1 MNYFKIILAV
11 FSFTLFSCQGQES
24 AKVEL
29 VEAKAFSEKIA
40 NSGEIQLIDVRTP
53 QEFEEQHIDNA
64 TNINC
69 NGANF
74 EQKAAQLDKSKP
86 VYVQCKSGGRS
97 AKASAKLS
105 EMGFTKIF
113 ELDGGMMKW
122 NAAGLAAPSTE
133 TIGMTQEDYNK
144 LLISD

>member
-24 AKVEL
+24 TKVEL
-29 VEAKAFSEKIA
+29 MEAKAFSEKIA

-53 QEFEEQHIDNA
+53 QEFEEQHIGHA
-64 TNINC
+64 TNINW
-69 NGANF
+69 NGSDF

-86 VYVQCKSGGRS
+86 VYVYCKSGGRS

-105 EMGFTKIF
+105 EMGFTKIY
-113 ELDGGMMKW
+113 ELDGGILSW
-122 NAAGLAAPSTE
+122 NEANLA
-133 TIGMTQEDYNK
+133 K
-144 LLISD
+144 